1 MQIHLFK
8 THKLIKT
15 ILYILLKRED
25 SFSVLL
31 LKLFGGALLFL
42 LFPIS
47 TYSQDFYTHENE
59 DNGITI
65 IGDAKII
72 IQENTSLK
80 ESYTENISKEVS
92 NQTSLKDEAKVV
104 VKEKPLK
111 NSLEQTKKTNSEKY
125 KNIDEKLIKKLEQK
139 REVKII
145 YNTDAQSEGCLSSN
159 YGTSKSGINN
169 QNQSQ
174 KLDKALFTEN
184 KPLVFL
190 FIYQEKQNVLFQFY
204 HSLKVE
210 NHLFT
215 RPPPTFI

>member
-47 TYSQDFYTHENE
+47 TYSQDFYAQQNN

-72 IQENTSLK
+72 TQENTSLK
-80 ESYTENISKEVS
+80 ESCTEDISKEVS
-92 NQTSLKDEAKVV
+92 QENSVKDEAKVS

-125 KNIDEKLIKKLEQK
+125 KNIEEKIKKNLQK
-139 REVKII
+139 TEYTNPFSSTGMANRGNLNANAVGTVLSLSQNFAIAI
-145 YNTDAQSEGCLSSN
+145 CVYQSLR
-159 YGTSKSGINN
+159 K
-169 QNQSQ
+169 
-174 KLDKALFTEN
+174 KLD
-184 KPLVFL
+184 
-190 FIYQEKQNVLFQFY
+190 VLYIRKNYFYNHHLSKLNFSEQF
-204 HSLKVE
+204 SV
-210 NHLFT
+210 
-215 RPPPTFI
+215 RPPPVQV

>member
-1 MQIHLFK
+1 MQIHLFN

-47 TYSQDFYTHENE
+47 TYSQDFYAQQNN

-72 IQENTSLK
+72 TQENTSLK
-80 ESYTENISKEVS
+80 ESCTEDISKEVS
-92 NQTSLKDEAKVV
+92 QENSVKDEAKVS

-125 KNIDEKLIKKLEQK
+125 KNIEEKIHKNLQK
-139 REVKII
+139 IEYTNPFSSTGMAEAISMRM
-145 YNTDAQSEGCLSSN
+145 QSVQC
-159 YGTSKSGINN
+159 
-169 QNQSQ
+169 
-174 KLDKALFTEN
+174 
-184 KPLVFL
+184 
-190 FIYQEKQNVLFQFY
+190 
-204 HSLKVE
+204 
-210 NHLFT
+210 
-215 RPPPTFI
+215 

>member
-47 TYSQDFYTHENE
+47 TYSQDFYAQQNN

-72 IQENTSLK
+72 TQENTSLK
-80 ESYTENISKEVS
+80 ESCTEDISKEVS
-92 NQTSLKDEAKVV
+92 QENSVKDEAKVS

-125 KNIDEKLIKKLEQK
+125 KNIEEKIHKNLQKIEYTNPFSSTGMANRGNLNANAVGTVFSLSQNFAIAICVYQSLRKKLDVLYIRKNYFYKHQLSKLNFSEQFS
-139 REVKII
+139 V
-145 YNTDAQSEGCLSSN
+145 
-159 YGTSKSGINN
+159 
-169 QNQSQ
+169 
-174 KLDKALFTEN
+174 
-184 KPLVFL
+184 
-190 FIYQEKQNVLFQFY
+190 
-204 HSLKVE
+204 
-210 NHLFT
+210 
-215 RPPPTFI
+215 RPPPVQV

>member
-1 MQIHLFK
+1 M
-8 THKLIKT
+8 IKK
-15 ILYILLKRED
+15 ILYIISKRED

-31 LKLFGGALLFL
+31 LKLLGGALLFL

-47 TYSQDFYTHENE
+47 TYSQDFDTHENE

-125 KNIDEKLIKKLEQK
+125 KNIEEKIKKNLQK
-139 REVKII
+139 TEYTNPFSSTGLANLANSNANAAGTVFSLSQNFAPAICV
-145 YNTDAQSEGCLSSN
+145 YQSLR
-159 YGTSKSGINN
+159 K
-169 QNQSQ
+169 
-174 KLDKALFTEN
+174 KLDVLYTREN
-184 KPLVFL
+184 YYHNHHLSKLNFS
-190 FIYQEKQNVLFQFY
+190 EQF
-204 HSLKVE
+204 SV
-210 NHLFT
+210 
-215 RPPPTFI
+215 RPPPFQV

>member
-47 TYSQDFYTHENE
+47 TYSQDFYAQQNN

-72 IQENTSLK
+72 TQENTSLK
-80 ESYTENISKEVS
+80 ESCTEDISKEVS
-92 NQTSLKDEAKVV
+92 QENSVKDEAKVV
-104 VKEKPLK
+104 VKEKTIK
-111 NSLEQTKKTNSEKY
+111 NSLAQTKKDNAEKY
-125 KNIDEKLIKKLEQK
+125 KNIEEKIHKNLQKIEYTNPFSSTGMANRGNLNANAVGTVLSLSQNFAIAICVYQSLRKKLDVLYIRKNYYHNHQLSKLNFSEQFS
-139 REVKII
+139 V
-145 YNTDAQSEGCLSSN
+145 
-159 YGTSKSGINN
+159 
-169 QNQSQ
+169 
-174 KLDKALFTEN
+174 
-184 KPLVFL
+184 
-190 FIYQEKQNVLFQFY
+190 
-204 HSLKVE
+204 
-210 NHLFT
+210 
-215 RPPPTFI
+215 RPPPVQV

>member
-8 THKLIKT
+8 THKLFKT

-47 TYSQDFYTHENE
+47 TYSQDFYAQQNN

-72 IQENTSLK
+72 TQENTSLK
-80 ESYTENISKEVS
+80 ESCTEDISKEVS
-92 NQTSLKDEAKVV
+92 QENSVKDEAKVS

-125 KNIDEKLIKKLEQK
+125 KNIEEKIKKNLQK
-139 REVKII
+139 IEYTNPFSSTGMANRGNLNSNAVGTVLSLSQNFAIAI
-145 YNTDAQSEGCLSSN
+145 CVYQSLR
-159 YGTSKSGINN
+159 K
-169 QNQSQ
+169 
-174 KLDKALFTEN
+174 KLD
-184 KPLVFL
+184 
-190 FIYQEKQNVLFQFY
+190 VLYIRKNYYYNHQLSNLNFSEQF
-204 HSLKVE
+204 SV
-210 NHLFT
+210 
-215 RPPPTFI
+215 RPPPVQV